1 MRYNE
6 DAVRAAMPSRAQ
18 KEIDRAEI
26 KKQLDEWLARGNI
39 IKVVRDGVSGI
50 EDCNQLSISQQ
61 AERARKAR

>member
-39 IKVVRDGVSGI
+39 IKVVEAGLSGI
-50 EDCNQLSISQQ
+50 EDCNQLTISQQ
-61 AERARKAR
+61 AARARKSR